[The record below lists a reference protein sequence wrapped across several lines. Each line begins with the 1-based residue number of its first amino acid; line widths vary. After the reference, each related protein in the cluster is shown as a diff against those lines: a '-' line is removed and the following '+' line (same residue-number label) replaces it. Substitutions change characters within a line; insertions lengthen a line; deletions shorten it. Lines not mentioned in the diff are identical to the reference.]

1 MTKQKPVWKI
11 RMVKDYP
18 EAHNHLLIGEVLE
31 LTSTFIRAKC
41 RTFHFGTAVSGPKNV
56 QIGATMVRV
65 IPWNRVEIV
74 NELSAAFDF
83 ARAELVRDA
92 EGGTALQDGSRRE
105 CTIVPAYAN
114 TY

>member
-1 MTKQKPVWKI
+1 MTKQKPIWKI

-18 EAHNHLLIGEVLE
+18 EAHNHLLIGEVIE

-41 RTFHFGTAVSGPKNV
+41 RTFHFGTAVTGPKNV

-74 NELSAAFDF
+74 NELPAAFDF
-83 ARAELVRDA
+83 ASAKLVRDDD
-92 EGGTALQDGSRRE
+92 GSIALQDGSKHE
-105 CTIVPAYAN
+105 CTIVPAYAK